1 MLTSID
7 VKSRLQLACVARVS
21 VRFRSKER
29 GQNRKSR
36 SSVFLCSETKRKR
49 LLSRLVFN
57 CLFLGKFRG
66 VKGCSVLQIFS
77 AKQQMLSF
85 ELYFCCSCC
94 VFRQQFAYFQ
104 AKRVKGS
111 VILYCTT
118 KTRQPRPL
126 GLSVTL
132 LTFFASYAY
141 HYLMKLIK

>member
-7 VKSRLQLACVARVS
+7 VKSRLQLACVACVS

-77 AKQQMLSF
+77 KYLMLSF
-85 ELYFCCSCC
+85 ELYFCCSCS

-111 VILYCTT
+111 SILYCTT

-141 HYLMKLIK
+141 HYLMKLTK